1 VNASRNIKLVHDQKK
16 AIGNI
21 IRDWVQ
27 FVLLLFASVWGAY
40 TFVYKEIIVPAN
52 RPATLAIS
60 GSLDELGCKGNF
72 VLVRARISAANK
84 KDVRIYAPAL
94 WFTMRGQK
102 ITTSNELDQGGILS
116 QTNDNTVPQIF
127 TKYSRVQ
134 SDVIAAWRLPSWEI
148 WYDPGDETTNDE
160 LFYVPSD
167 IYQALKLE
175 VGVIITRNIDA
186 IASVNWTVT
195 DDGSFDPKL
204 MIKPRKHKGD
214 SEINEPFDSE
224 KNSRHRDWELK
235 YGTGYNWAE
244 TTISLLPNGAIDSR
258 KIPCGK
264 AR

>member
-1 VNASRNIKLVHDQKK
+1 M
-16 AIGNI
+16 
-21 IRDWVQ
+21 
-27 FVLLLFASVWGAY
+27 FLL
-40 TFVYKEIIVPAN
+40 N
-52 RPATLAIS
+52 RPAALAIS

-94 WFTMRGQK
+94 WFTDQGRNESAKQIM
-102 ITTSNELDQGGILS
+102 TSNELDQSDILS
-116 QTNDNTVPQIF
+116 QTNGNSVPQIF

-134 SDVIAAWRLPSWEI
+134 SDVIVAWRLPSWET

-195 DDGSFDPKL
+195 DDGSFDPRL
-204 MIKPRKHKGD
+204 MIKQREHEGN
-214 SEINEPFDSE
+214 SETNEPFDS
-224 KNSRHRDWELK
+224 KNNSRHRDWDLK